1 MGFWIWLIPF
11 ISALIG
17 WFINSTLLKMLFH
30 PRKPTKI
37 LGLTFHG
44 MIPKKQP
51 LFAIQLGKLVSTQ
64 LFSFEDIEKK
74 ITQKENI
81 DKILPQIEG
90 HIDHFLRTKLGTT
103 FPMLSM
109 FIGDKTITQMKGAFM
124 SELEIILPA
133 VLKSYVGNLQKD
145 LDLEKI
151 ITEKV
156 QSFSLDKL
164 ETALNDILKKELNFI
179 KTTGAAL
186 GFTIG
191 LLQILLTWLINT

>member
-1 MGFWIWLIPF
+1 MSPWIWCIPV
-11 ISALIG
+11 ISACIG
-17 WFINSTLLKMLFH
+17 WFVNRTLLKMLFH
-30 PRKPTKI
+30 PKQPRKI

-44 MIPKKQP
+44 IIPKKQP
-51 LFAIQLGKLVSTQ
+51 ELAKQLGQLVSTQ
-64 LFSFEDIEKK
+64 LFSFGDIKKK

-124 SELEIILPA
+124 SELEIILPE

-156 QSFSLDKL
+156 QEFSPGKL

-179 KTTGAAL
+179 KISGAVL

-191 LLQILLTWLINT
+191 LLQILLTWLINY